1 MFKSNR
7 RTARLLVHPL
17 IKSGL
22 GLVVRWPLA
31 ASFPTIE
38 QTVRMGGGDYNI
50 IHVVYVNYVNA
61 L

>member
-38 QTVRMGGGDYNI
+38 QTVRMGGGGI
-50 IHVVYVNYVNA
+50 TI
-61 L
+61 